1 MGELTD
7 MYVAFRQ
14 EIDSYCAE
22 LIISNL
28 ETRPLIYEGKAVGF
42 LILDDDY
49 VDSFYIMPEFRKKG
63 IGSEYIIGEYRR
75 DICKWHDLRVVKTNF
90 AAHKFWN
97 KIFNLRI
104 IDTNF
109 CDIHYEI
116 LGLKEPDYD
125 T

>member
-1 MGELTD
+1 MSKLEK

-28 ETRPLIYEGKAVGF
+28 ETRPVIYEGKAVGF

-49 VDSFYIMPEFRKKG
+49 VDSFYIMPEYRRKG
-63 IGSEYIIGEYRR
+63 IGERYIIGEYRR
-75 DICKWHDLRVVKTNF
+75 DMCKWNDLRVVKTNYS
-90 AAHKFWN
+90 AHRFWN
-97 KIFNLRI
+97 KIFMLRI

-109 CDIHYEI
+109 CDLHYEI
-116 LGLKEPDYD
+116 LGLKEPDYEG
-125 T
+125 

>member
-1 MGELTD
+1 MSELTD

-22 LIISNL
+22 LILGNL
-28 ETRPLIYEGKAVGF
+28 EVRPVIYKGKAVGF
-42 LILDDDY
+42 LILDDNY
-49 VDSFYIMPEFRKKG
+49 VDSFYIMPEFRRKG
-63 IGSEYIIGEYRR
+63 IGKEYIIGEYRR
-75 DICKWHDLRVVKTNF
+75 DMCKWNDLRVVKTNYP
-90 AAHKFWN
+90 AHRFWN
-97 KIFNLRI
+97 NIFMLRI

>member
-1 MGELTD
+1 MNDLAK

-28 ETRPLIYEGKAVGF
+28 ETRPVIYDGKAVGF

-49 VDSFYIMPEFRKKG
+49 VDSFYMKPEYRGRGLGRLF
-63 IGSEYIIGEYRR
+63 IIGQYRKDNCR
-75 DICKWHDLRVVKTNF
+75 WRDLRVVKENHV
-90 AAHKFWN
+90 AIAFWN
-97 KIFNLRI
+97 NVFNLRE
-104 IDTNF
+104 IDENF